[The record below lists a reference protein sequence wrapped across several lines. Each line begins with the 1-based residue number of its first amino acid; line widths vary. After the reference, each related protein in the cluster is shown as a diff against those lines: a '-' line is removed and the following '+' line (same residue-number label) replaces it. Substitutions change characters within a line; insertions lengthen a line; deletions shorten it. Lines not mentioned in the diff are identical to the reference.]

1 MVPSRKQPF
10 RFSSR
15 LSRRIATIGI
25 LAIVAVC
32 SLASH
37 SPGLGAEL
45 PDRPNIVLILADD
58 QGYGDLGCYGAM
70 DIKTPNID
78 RLAAEGTRF
87 TSFYVAQPVCTASRT
102 ALLTGCYPN
111 RLGMAGALNH
121 TSTTGI
127 HPKEVLLSNLAKS
140 RGYATAIYGKW
151 HLGHHPPFLPTR
163 RGFDEF
169 FGLPYSNDNGPLH
182 PVTKGIQPLP
192 VYEGE
197 DIVEVDPDQ
206 SKFTQRL
213 TDRAVKFIEKNKA
226 KPFFLYVPHI
236 MPHVPIFASEKFK
249 GTSKRG
255 IYGDV
260 IQELDWG
267 VGEILAALK
276 KHDLEKNTIVVY
288 ASDNGPFLSYGEHA
302 GSAGKL
308 REGKLT
314 TFEGGVRV
322 PGIIR
327 WPERVPKGRVTDEM
341 FTTMDLFVCLTKF
354 MGAKLPEAKIDGED
368 LTGLVLGEKDGKGR
382 ELFYYYSG
390 NELQAVRYRNFK
402 LHLSHEYLTVA
413 GDPGKDGKPSNF
425 GKLKPQSIELSGIRG
440 IATRHGYRFEKMA
453 QTLYDLKIDD
463 TESKP
468 LMRGQQI
475 EAVMEMQA
483 LIGGMDL
490 GDSLTGNDGKNI
502 RAALDIK
509 SKLPDGVKTIRN
521 IEYANPGGIRSLLL
535 DLYQPAKESDKPLPV
550 VMWIHGGGWRNGSKE
565 SCPLIW
571 LANEGYAVVSLG
583 YRLIPEAKWP
593 MPFDDACAAIR
604 FLRTNAAK
612 YKLDANRFVVAGGSS
627 GGNLASIV
635 GVMDRLRDEAV
646 SSQVQGVIDFY
657 GASDVLTMPPNV
669 PGPDKTD
676 TDLAKS
682 NAARLIGGI
691 VRDHPDLAKQMSPL
705 YHVSKGDPRFLI
717 IHGDQDKQVPLEQSE
732 RLHAKLKEA
741 GVPSTLHVIKG
752 AGHGGKEFDS
762 VEVRKLILELLKAA
776 R

>member
-1 MVPSRKQPF
+1 MT
-10 RFSSR
+10 R
-15 LSRRIATIGI
+15 LKMLGGI
-25 LAIVAVC
+25 LSIILIAGCAT
-32 SLASH
+32 A
-37 SPGLGAEL
+37 A
-45 PDRPNIVLILADD
+45 DANKPNIVLILADD
-58 QGYGDLGCYGAM
+58 QGYGDLGSYGAT

-111 RLGMAGALNH
+111 RLGMVGALNH

-169 FGLPYSNDNGPLH
+169 YGLPYSNDNGPLH
-182 PVTKGIQPLP
+182 PVTKGIPPLP
-192 VYEGE
+192 VYEG
-197 DIVEVDPDQ
+197 DDVVEVDPDQ
-206 SKFTQRL
+206 SQFTKRL
-213 TDRAVKFIEKNKA
+213 TERSIKFIEKNRE

-255 IYGDV
+255 VYGDV
-260 IQELDWG
+260 IQELDWS
-267 VGEILAALK
+267 VGEILATLK
-276 KHDLEKNTIVVY
+276 KHDLDKNTIVIY
-288 ASDNGPFLSYGEHA
+288 ASDNGPFLSYGDHA

-327 WPERVPKGRVTDEM
+327 WPERVPKGRVTDEL

-368 LTGLVLGEKDGKGR
+368 LTALVLGEKNAKGR
-382 ELFYYYSG
+382 DSFWYYSG
-390 NELQAVRYRNFK
+390 NELQAVRVGSMKY
-402 LHLSHEYLTVA
+402 HLAHDYLTVD
-413 GDPGKDGKPSNF
+413 GPPGTAGKPANF
-425 GKLKPQSIELSGIRG
+425 GKLKPESIEMSGIRG
-440 IATRHGYRFEKMA
+440 IASRHGYRVVRVEKKIF
-453 QTLYDLKIDD
+453 DLKNDPG
-463 TESKP
+463 ESKP
-468 LMRGQQI
+468 LDHEKVALEVSRRGAII
-475 EAVMEMQA
+475 ELLAIFE
-483 LIGGMDL
+483 L
-490 GDSLTGNDGKNI
+490 GDAPH
-502 RAALDIK
+502 RPALDIK
-509 SKLPDGVKTIRN
+509 PKLPNGVKTIRN

-535 DLYQPAKESDKPLPV
+535 DLYLPTKDYDKPLPV
-550 VMWIHGGGWRNGSKE
+550 VMWIHGGGWRKGSKE
-565 SCPLIW
+565 NCPLIW

-593 MPFDDACAAIR
+593 MPLDDSRAAIR
-604 FLRTNAAK
+604 FLRSNAAK
-612 YKLDANRFVVAGGSS
+612 YKLDPNRIVVAGGSS
-627 GGNLASIV
+627 GGNLASIT
-635 GVMDRLRDEAV
+635 GVFDALRDEAV

-676 TDLAKS
+676 AELAKS

-705 YHVSKGDPRFLI
+705 YHVSKGDPPFLI

-741 GVPSTLHVIKG
+741 GVRSTLHVIKG
-752 AGHGGKEFDS
+752 AGHGGKEFDAP
-762 VEVRKLILELLKAA
+762 EVRKWVLEFLGERSRK
-776 R
+776 

>member
-1 MVPSRKQPF
+1 MYKLLSFLALFLFVVPSF
-10 RFSSR
+10 
-15 LSRRIATIGI
+15 A
-25 LAIVAVC
+25 AD
-32 SLASH
+32 
-37 SPGLGAEL
+37 AEK
-45 PDRPNIVLILADD
+45 PNIVLILADD
-58 QGYGDLGCYGAM
+58 QGYGDLGCYGAT
-70 DIKTPNID
+70 DIKTPNVD

-111 RLGMAGALNH
+111 RLGMVGALNH

-182 PVTKGIQPLP
+182 PVTKGIPPLP

-197 DIVEVDPDQ
+197 NVVEVDPDQ

-213 TDRAVKFIEKNKA
+213 TERAVKFIEKNKK

-255 IYGDV
+255 LYGDV
-260 IQELDWG
+260 IQELDWS

-276 KHDLEKNTIVVY
+276 KHDLEKNTIVIY

-327 WPERVPKGRVTDEM
+327 WPERVPKGRVCDEL
-341 FTTMDLFVCLTKF
+341 FTTMDLFVCLAKF
-354 MGAKLPEAKIDGED
+354 MGAKLPEARIDGED
-368 LTGLVLGEKDGKGR
+368 LTPLLLGEKGAKGR
-382 ELFYYYSG
+382 EMFLYYSG
-390 NELQAVRYRNFK
+390 DELQAIRVEHMK
-402 LHLSHEYLTVA
+402 LHLPHEYLKVA
-413 GDPGKDGKPSNF
+413 GDPGKGGKPSNF
-425 GKLKPQSIELSGIRG
+425 GKLKPESIELSGIRG
-440 IATRHGYRFEKMA
+440 IASRHGYRVEKIESA
-453 QTLYDLKIDD
+453 LYDLRDD
-463 TESKP
+463 SSEMKNLIQDFDKTYLVAIGFLAKKP
-468 LMRGQQI
+468 QI
-475 EAVMEMQA
+475 Y
-483 LIGGMDL
+483 
-490 GDSLTGNDGKNI
+490 NI
-502 RAALDIK
+502 RPALDIK
-509 SKLPDGVKTIRN
+509 PKLPDSVKTIRN

-535 DLYQPAKESDKPLPV
+535 DLYLPTKGSDKPLPV
-550 VMWIHGGGWRNGSKE
+550 VMWIHGGGWHKGSKE
-565 SCPLIW
+565 NCPLIW
-571 LANEGYAVVSLG
+571 LASEGYAVVSLG
-583 YRLIPEAKWP
+583 YRLVPEAKWP
-593 MPFDDACAAIR
+593 MPLDDSRAAVR
-604 FLRTNAAK
+604 FLRSNAAK
-612 YKLDANRFVVAGGSS
+612 YKLDPKHIVVSGGSS
-627 GGNLASIV
+627 GDNLASIT
-635 GVMDRLRDEAV
+635 GVFDALRDEPV

-657 GASDVLTMPPNV
+657 GASDVLTMPANV

-676 TDLAKS
+676 ADLAKT

-705 YHVSKGDPRFLI
+705 YHVSKGDPPFLI

-752 AGHGGKEFDS
+752 AAHGGKEFDTP
-762 VEVRKLILELLKAA
+762 EIRTLIREFLSKHLHS

>member
-1 MVPSRKQPF
+1 MTQLKMLGGF
-10 RFSSR
+10 
-15 LSRRIATIGI
+15 LSFIFLVGFAT
-25 LAIVAVC
+25 AA
-32 SLASH
+32 H
-37 SPGLGAEL
+37 
-45 PDRPNIVLILADD
+45 PDKPNIVLILADD
-58 QGYGDLGCYGAM
+58 QGYGDLGCYGAT
-70 DIKTPNID
+70 DIKTPHID
-78 RLAAEGTRF
+78 RLASEGTRF

-182 PVTKGIQPLP
+182 PVTKGIPPLP

-197 DIVEVDPDQ
+197 DVVEVDPDQ
-206 SKFTQRL
+206 SQFTKRL
-213 TDRAVKFIEKNKA
+213 TERSIKFIEKNRE

-255 IYGDV
+255 VYGDV
-260 IQELDWG
+260 IQELDWS

-276 KHDLEKNTIVVY
+276 KHDLDKNTIVVY

-322 PGIIR
+322 PGIVR
-327 WPERVPKGRVTDEM
+327 WPERVPKGRVTDEL

-368 LTGLVLGEKDGKGR
+368 LTGLVLGKKDAKGR
-382 ELFYYYSG
+382 QMFLYYSG
-390 NELQAVRYRNFK
+390 DELQAIRIGNWK
-402 LHLSHEYLTVA
+402 LHLPHEYLTIA
-413 GDPGKDGKPSNF
+413 GEPGKNGKPSNF
-425 GKLKPQSIELSGIRG
+425 ENLKPESIELSGIRG
-440 IATRHGYRFEKMA
+440 IATRHGYDFAKINR
-453 QTLYDLKIDD
+453 TLYNVNDD
-463 TESKP
+463 PNETMPIVENLGRQMAPVLEHYADEYAKN
-468 LMRGQQI
+468 
-475 EAVMEMQA
+475 
-483 LIGGMDL
+483 DL
-490 GDSLTGNDGKNI
+490 GDALTKTPGKNL
-502 RAALDIK
+502 RPALDIK
-509 SKLPDGVKTIRN
+509 PKLPNGVKTIRN
-521 IEYANPGGIRSLLL
+521 VEYANPGGIRSLLL
-535 DLYQPAKESDKPLPV
+535 DLYLPTKDYDKPLPV
-550 VMWIHGGGWRNGSKE
+550 VMWIHGGGWRKGSKE
-565 SCPLIW
+565 NCPLIW

-593 MPFDDACAAIR
+593 MPLDDSRAAIR
-604 FLRTNAAK
+604 FLRSNAGK
-612 YKLDANRFVVAGGSS
+612 YKLDPQRIVVAGGSS
-627 GGNLASIV
+627 GGNLASIT
-635 GVMDRLRDEAV
+635 GVFDALRDEAV

-657 GASDVLTMPPNV
+657 GASDALTMPPNV

-676 TDLAKS
+676 ADLAKT

-705 YHVSKGDPRFLI
+705 YHVSKGDPPFLI

-752 AGHGGKEFDS
+752 AGHGGKEFESPD
-762 VEVRKLILELLKAA
+762 VRKWVLEFLGERSRK
-776 R
+776 